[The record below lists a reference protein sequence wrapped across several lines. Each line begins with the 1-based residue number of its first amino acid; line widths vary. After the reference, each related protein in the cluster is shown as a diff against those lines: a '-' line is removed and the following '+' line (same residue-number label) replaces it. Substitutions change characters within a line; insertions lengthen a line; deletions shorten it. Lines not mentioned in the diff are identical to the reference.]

1 MSFFESMESLEKAF
15 WFIAL
20 PSSLIFIIQT
30 ILTFIGSDASDGTSA
45 DFDSDLDGADAPFQL
60 FSLRNLINFLLGFS
74 WTGISFFKIIDNS
87 TVLILI
93 SFLVGALFVY
103 LFFLI
108 IQFILKL
115 SEDNSFNIKNTVNKT
130 GTVYLRIPANKTG
143 YGIVQISV
151 KGSVH
156 EINAVTTNEEIQSGT
171 MIRVTEVLD
180 NNLLLVQIL

>member
-20 PSSLIFIIQT
+20 PASLIFIVQT

-74 WTGISFFKIIDNS
+74 WTGISFFKIIDNP

-115 SEDNSFNIKNTVNKT
+115 SENNSFNIKNTINKT
-130 GTVYLRIPANKTG
+130 GTVYLKIPANKTG

-156 EINAVTTNEEIQSGT
+156 EINAVTSNEEIQSGT